1 MMKIRTKRLL
11 QIAAR
16 YGVSLRDLA
25 EMFGLYVETLKYL
38 LRYNSI
44 LELDCDQAA
53 NLIQWFGA
61 ADAFRMMTVQ
71 QMREVVTNGYC

>member
-1 MMKIRTKRLL
+1 MKIRTKRLL
-11 QIAAR
+11 RIAAW

-38 LRYNSI
+38 LRHNSV
-44 LELDCDQAA
+44 LDLNYDQAA

-61 ADAFRMMTVQ
+61 ADAIRIMTVE
-71 QMREVVTNGYC
+71 QMREVAANGH

>member
-1 MMKIRTKRLL
+1 MKIRTKRLL
-11 QIAAR
+11 QIAAW

-38 LRYNSI
+38 LRHNSV
-44 LELDCDQAA
+44 LELNYDQAA

-61 ADAFRMMTVQ
+61 ADVIRMMTVE
-71 QMREVVTNGYC
+71 QMREVTANDY